1 MNIAEVADFFNKTLE
16 LDDFSHDPSNNGLQ
30 VCGNDQQSCNK
41 IAFAVDASLASIE
54 QAAAA
59 GADMLLVHHGLSWG
73 GEPRRWTGMTGKRLG
88 SMFKNNLSLYAM
100 HLPLDA
106 HALYG
111 NNAALSDLMELADR
125 RMFFP
130 YHGMD
135 IGIVGTCQDIEL
147 ESLAAKASLNLPH
160 NIYRSPVKSGTVSKV
175 AVVSGGGGLD
185 GLEYA
190 LDAGADVLVTGEFDH
205 TMYHVVQENPI
216 HVIALGHYYSEVHG
230 VKNLQRLAAE
240 KLALETVFLDVP
252 TGL

>member
-1 MNIAEVADFFNKTLE
+1 MNIADVCNYYNDLLKINDFAA
-16 LDDFSHDPSNNGLQ
+16 DPSNNGLQ
-30 VCGNDQQSCNK
+30 LCFDSTRPCRK
-41 IAFAVDASLASIE
+41 IAFAVDAAQATIRLAID
-54 QAAAA
+54 AN
-59 GADMLLVHHGLSWG
+59 ADLLVVHHGLSWG

-88 SMFKNNLSLYAM
+88 SMFKNDLSLYAM

-111 NNAALSDLMELADR
+111 NNAALSDLMELADL

-147 ESLAAKASLNLPH
+147 ESLAAKASLNLSH
-160 NIYRSPVKSGTVSKV
+160 NIYCSPVKSGTVSKV

-216 HVIALGHYYSEVHG
+216 HVIALGH
-230 VKNLQRLAAE
+230 
-240 KLALETVFLDVP
+240 
-252 TGL
+252 

>member
-73 GEPRRWTGMTGKRLG
+73 GEPRRWNGMTGKRFAKL
-88 SMFKNNLSLYAM
+88 FENHLALYAV

-106 HALYG
+106 HNLYG
-111 NNAALSDLMELADR
+111 NNAVLCDLMKLQQR
-125 RMFFP
+125 QKFFA
-130 YHGMD
+130 YHGME
-135 IGIVGTCQDIEL
+135 IGWIGECAEIAPET
-147 ESLAAKASLNLPH
+147 LAAMAANGKPFKLYSAPQGAEKV
-160 NIYRSPVKSGTVSKV
+160 RKV
-175 AVVSGGGGLD
+175 AVISGGGGMD
-185 GLEYA
+185 GLEA
-190 LDAGADVLVTGEFDH
+190 AIDAGADILVTGEFDH
-205 TMYHVVQENPI
+205 TMYHVVQENPV
-216 HVIALGHYYSEVHG
+216 HVIALGHYFSEVHG
-230 VKNLQRLAAE
+230 VQSLQKLATE
-240 KLALETVFLDVP
+240 KLNIDTCFLDIP